1 MNTEMSSM
9 LSEKENTLL
18 NMEMKKRSKS
28 EKCRDFKV
36 QQPTFGWVL
45 LEFTQNKYMNEI

>member
-18 NMEMKKRSKS
+18 NMEMKK
-28 EKCRDFKV
+28 EVKV
-36 QQPTFGWVL
+36 KNVGTSRYSSRHLDGYF
-45 LEFTQNKYMNEI
+45 